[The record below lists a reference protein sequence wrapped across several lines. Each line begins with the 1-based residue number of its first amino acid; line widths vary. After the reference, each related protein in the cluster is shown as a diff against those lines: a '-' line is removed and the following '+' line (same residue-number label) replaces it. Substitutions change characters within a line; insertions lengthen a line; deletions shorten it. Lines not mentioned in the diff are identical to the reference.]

1 MNKNIWMVG
10 ALLAACG
17 LSACGG
23 SDDGGSNRVESV
35 AFLSKLQSA
44 KGFVITGDVAPQATR
59 KNECLD
65 ENGDPG
71 TLLTIAGESVCQ
83 AELQSN
89 RIYSVTEKA
98 TFVRVQYLDQ
108 DGNEVAGENI
118 QPLRLVDLGQ
128 GFVLTQF
135 VSPGFNR
142 SEFFLAR
149 KSDGA
154 VFSLSGGPANNFD
167 SEADKLGLTWLQPLQ
182 VRSGDILISQDFNS
196 GPDVS
201 DESRSIAGLGNRT
214 FNLDSGSNDDTPLRL
229 LRASRNEQS
238 GADLQSTAVSPA
250 SHNVEKFLAE
260 AGNGL
265 VVYQIESQ
273 FGGDDIRSNERF
285 VALNPVSGAFSN
297 VAENLIGEN
306 TFATMMQGLD
316 GGLYFFAA
324 SETFESRF
332 NEASNENEFRKR
344 CQARLWELTFS
355 NLQASAELV
364 ATAQTNEGFAADD
377 NPDFSTSRY
386 CGDAQSRRSGTAF
399 DQRWVSVVEGAV
411 LEIDFGAATPTMRYV
426 NRPALGTPLRPRDQF
441 SGLEIPRVVASD
453 NFLYAVTEV
462 VQQGQAQQRVR
473 RLDVA
478 NNYALA
484 TLELANLQI
493 DGLEPLAGD
502 SVVVRATDQS
512 NGDSLVLVV
521 EGTSVARE
529 LSRNADVEFVS
540 FERVN

>member
-1 MNKNIWMVG
+1 M
-10 ALLAACG
+10 
-17 LSACGG
+17 
-23 SDDGGSNRVESV
+23 
-35 AFLSKLQSA
+35 
-44 KGFVITGDVAPQATR
+44 
-59 KNECLD
+59 
-65 ENGDPG
+65 
-71 TLLTIAGESVCQ
+71 
-83 AELQSN
+83 
-89 RIYSVTEKA
+89 
-98 TFVRVQYLDQ
+98 
-108 DGNEVAGENI
+108 
-118 QPLRLVDLGQ
+118 
-128 GFVLTQF
+128 
-135 VSPGFNR
+135 
-142 SEFFLAR
+142 
-149 KSDGA
+149 
-154 VFSLSGGPANNFD
+154 
-167 SEADKLGLTWLQPLQ
+167 
-182 VRSGDILISQDFNS
+182 
-196 GPDVS
+196 
-201 DESRSIAGLGNRT
+201 
-214 FNLDSGSNDDTPLRL
+214 
-229 LRASRNEQS
+229 RASRNEQS

-462 VQQGQAQQRVR
+462 VEQGQAQQRVR
-473 RLDVA
+473 RVDVA